1 MKTKLIFKCARC
13 GAEYEGTTRR
23 FSLGRM
29 KWHTIRYSQCSESK
43 FGCKEQDPIDLCD
56 TCYDALKAFMRMDDS
71 AEYYSNEIKER
82 DNQIRILKNQLNEL
96 RQVHSKL
103 NQEMKHCKEWCP
115 KESSVW
121 NEFIKKH
128 NDEMIKERKLKEIF

>member
-13 GAEYEGTTRR
+13 GAEYESTTRR

-29 KWHTIRYSQCSESK
+29 KWHTIHYSQYSESK
-43 FGCKEQDPIDLCD
+43 FGNVEKDPVDLCD

-71 AEYYSNEIKER
+71 AEYYNNEIKER
-82 DNQIRILKNQLNEL
+82 DGQIRILKNKLNEL
-96 RQVHSKL
+96 REAHTKL
-103 NQEMKHCKEWCP
+103 NQEMNNCKQWCP
-115 KESSVW
+115 RESSVW

-128 NDEMIKERKLKEIF
+128 NNETIKEFKQKEIF